1 MPAMDRFASLK
12 AFIRVAETRSFS
24 EAARQL
30 RLSKSVVTKRVGQL
44 ERQLDTRLFHRTTRQ
59 VRLTDAGSAYL
70 ARAVPLVAELEDMDS
85 AIGAEKAEPRGE
97 LRVSAPT
104 SFGTLHLG
112 PALCDL
118 QKQHPRLNI
127 ELILN
132 DRIVNP
138 VNEGFDVAVQDAPAS
153 SPLLIERR
161 IAPVRRV
168 VCASP
173 AYLRARGRPE
183 HPLDLTGHDCIQY
196 SFLQT
201 GNVWVFEGRKGRASV
216 AVKPRFTTNSGQVM
230 RDAALHGNGIA
241 LLPTLLVGP
250 DLRRKRL
257 VAILGEWTP
266 PELWLA
272 AVYPQTHRAALKVR
286 VLTDFLVRRFASPA
300 WDRDLPRSAR
310 LA

>member
-1 MPAMDRFASLK
+1 MDRFENLK
-12 AFIRVAETRSFS
+12 AFIRVADTRSFS

-30 RLSKSVVTKRVGQL
+30 RLSKSVVAKRVGQL
-44 ERQLDTRLFHRTTRQ
+44 ERQLDARLFHRTTRQ
-59 VRLTDAGSAYL
+59 VRLTDAGTAYY
-70 ARAVPLVAELEDMDS
+70 ARAVPLVAEIEDMDS
-85 AIGAEKAEPRGE
+85 AIGGRAAEPRGE
-97 LRVSAPT
+97 LRISAPT

-118 QKQHPRLNI
+118 QKQHPQLAI
-127 ELILN
+127 ELVLN

-161 IAPVRRV
+161 IAPMRRV
-168 VCASP
+168 VCAAPS
-173 AYLRARGRPE
+173 YLRARGTPR
-183 HPLDLTGHDCIQY
+183 HPVDLTEHDCIQY

-201 GNVWVFEGRKGRASV
+201 GNVWTFKGRKGRASV

-257 VAILGEWTP
+257 VAVLGDWAP
-266 PELWLA
+266 PELWIA
-272 AVYPQTHRAALKVR
+272 AVYPQSHRAAVKVR
-286 VLTDFLVRRFASPA
+286 ALADFLIKRFASPA
-300 WDRDLPRSAR
+300 WDRDLP
-310 LA
+310 

>member
-1 MPAMDRFASLK
+1 MDRFENLK

-30 RLSKSVVTKRVGQL
+30 RLAKSVVTKRVGQL
-44 ERQLDTRLFHRTTRQ
+44 EQQLDTRLFHRTTRQ
-59 VRLTDAGSAYL
+59 VRLTDAGAAYYT
-70 ARAVPLVAELEDMDS
+70 RAVPLIAEIEDMDS
-85 AIGAEKAEPRGE
+85 AIGGPAAEPRGE

-112 PALCDL
+112 AALCDL
-118 QKQHPRLNI
+118 QKRNPRLSI

-132 DRIVNP
+132 DRAVNP
-138 VNEGFDVAVQDAPAS
+138 VNEGFDVALQDAPAA

-161 IAPVRRV
+161 IAPVHRV

-173 AYLRARGRPE
+173 AYLRARGTPK
-183 HPLDLTGHDCIQY
+183 HPLDLSEHDCIQY
-196 SFLQT
+196 SFLQS

-230 RDAALHGNGIA
+230 RDAALSGNGIA

-250 DLRRKRL
+250 DLRARRL
-257 VAILGEWTP
+257 VAVLQQWQA
-266 PELWLA
+266 PELWIA
-272 AVYPQTHRAALKVR
+272 AVYPQASRASAKIR
-286 VLTDFLVRRFASPA
+286 VLLEFLTDRFADPP
-300 WDRDLPRSAR
+300 WDRDLPRSTR

>member
-1 MPAMDRFASLK
+1 MDRFENLR

-24 EAARQL
+24 ETARQL

-44 ERQLDTRLFHRTTRQ
+44 ERQLDARLFHRTTRQ
-59 VRLTDAGSAYL
+59 VRLTDAGTAYY
-70 ARAVPLVAELEDMDS
+70 ARAVPLIAELEDMDS
-85 AIGAEKAEPRGE
+85 AIGGGEAEPRGA

-118 QKQHPRLNI
+118 QKRHPRLTI
-127 ELILN
+127 ELVLN
-132 DRIVNP
+132 DRAVNP
-138 VNEGFDVAVQDAPAS
+138 VNEGFDVALQDAPAA
-153 SPLLIERR
+153 SPVLIERR
-161 IAPVRRV
+161 IAPMRRV

-173 AYLRARGRPE
+173 AYLRARGTPR
-183 HPLDLTGHDCIQY
+183 HPLDLSEHDCIQY

-201 GNVWVFEGRKGRASV
+201 GNVWGFERRKEKASV
-216 AVKPRFTTNSGQVM
+216 AVTPRFTTNSGQVM
-230 RDAALHGNGIA
+230 RDAALHGNGVA

-257 VAILGEWTP
+257 IAVLDDWSA

-272 AVYPQTHRAALKVR
+272 AVYPQTHRAAVKVR
-286 VLTDFLVRRFASPA
+286 LLVEFLLDRFGAVPP
-300 WDRDLPRSAR
+300 WDR
-310 LA
+310 

>member
-1 MPAMDRFASLK
+1 MDRFENLR

-30 RLSKSVVTKRVGQL
+30 RLSKSVVTKRIGQL
-44 ERQLDTRLFHRTTRQ
+44 ERQLDARLFHRTTRQ
-59 VRLTDAGSAYL
+59 VRLTDAGMAYH

-85 AIGAEKAEPRGE
+85 AVSGGEAEPRGA

-118 QKQHPRLNI
+118 QKRHPRLDV
-127 ELILN
+127 ELVLN
-132 DRIVNP
+132 DRVVNP
-138 VNEGFDVAVQDAPAS
+138 VNEGFDVAVQDAPAA

-161 IAPVRRV
+161 IAPMRRV

-173 AYLRARGRPE
+173 SYLRARGIPR
-183 HPLDLTGHDCIQY
+183 HPLDLSAHDCIQY

-201 GNVWVFEGRKGRASV
+201 GNVWVFERRKEKASV
-216 AVKPRFTTNSGQVM
+216 AVTPRFTTNSGQVM

-250 DLRRKRL
+250 DLRRRRL
-257 VAILGEWTP
+257 VALLDGWSA
-266 PELWLA
+266 PELWIA
-272 AVYPQTHRAALKVR
+272 AVYPQTHRAAVKVR
-286 VLTDFLVRRFASPA
+286 ALADFLVKRFASPA
-300 WDRDLPRSAR
+300 WDRDLP
-310 LA
+310 

>member
-1 MPAMDRFASLK
+1 MDRFENLK
-12 AFIRVAETRSFS
+12 AFIRVADTRSFS

-44 ERQLDTRLFHRTTRQ
+44 EQQLNARLFHRTTRQ
-59 VRLTDAGSAYL
+59 VRLTETGSAYY
-70 ARAVPLVAELEDMDS
+70 ARAVPLIAELEDMDS
-85 AIGAEKAEPRGE
+85 AVGGEKAEPRGE
-97 LRVSAPT
+97 LRVSSPT

-118 QKQHPRLNI
+118 QKQYPRLNI
-127 ELILN
+127 ELVLN
-132 DRIVNP
+132 DRVVNP
-138 VNEGFDVAVQDAPAS
+138 VNEGFDVVLQDAPAS

-161 IAPVRRV
+161 IAPMRRV

-173 AYLRARGRPE
+173 GYLRARGTPR
-183 HPLDLTGHDCIQY
+183 HPLDLTEHDCIQY

-201 GNVWVFEGRKGRASV
+201 GNVWVFEGRKGRATV

-230 RDAALHGNGIA
+230 RDAALRGNGIA

-257 VAILGEWTP
+257 VAVLGEWSP
-266 PELWLA
+266 PELWIA

-286 VLTDFLVRRFASPA
+286 LLIEFLLKRFGEIPP
-300 WDRDLPRSAR
+300 WDR
-310 LA
+310 

>member
-1 MPAMDRFASLK
+1 MDRFENLR

-44 ERQLDTRLFHRTTRQ
+44 ERQLDARLFHRTTRQ
-59 VRLTDAGSAYL
+59 VRLTDAGTAYY
-70 ARAVPLVAELEDMDS
+70 ARAVPLIAELEDMDTS
-85 AIGAEKAEPRGE
+85 IGGGEAEPRGA

-118 QKQHPRLNI
+118 QKRHPRLTI
-127 ELILN
+127 ELVLN
-132 DRIVNP
+132 DRAVNP
-138 VNEGFDVAVQDAPAS
+138 VNEGFDVALQDAPAA

-161 IAPVRRV
+161 IAPMRRV

-173 AYLRARGRPE
+173 AYLRARGTPR
-183 HPLDLTGHDCIQY
+183 HPLDLSEHDCIQY

-201 GNVWVFEGRKGRASV
+201 GSVWGFERRKEKASV
-216 AVKPRFTTNSGQVM
+216 AVTPRFTTNSGQVM

-257 VAILGEWTP
+257 TAVLEDWSA

-272 AVYPQTHRAALKVR
+272 AVYPQTHRAAVKVR
-286 VLTDFLVRRFASPA
+286 LLVEFLLDRFGAVPP
-300 WDRDLPRSAR
+300 WDR
-310 LA
+310 

>member
-1 MPAMDRFASLK
+1 MDRFENLK
-12 AFIRVAETRSFS
+12 AFVRVAETRSFS

-59 VRLTDAGSAYL
+59 VRLTEAGDAYY
-70 ARAVPLVAELEDMDS
+70 ARAVPLLAEIEDMDS
-85 AIGAEKAEPRGE
+85 AVGGQAAEPRGG
-97 LRVSAPT
+97 LRISAPT

-118 QKQHPRLNI
+118 QKQHPRLTI

-132 DRIVNP
+132 DRAVNP
-138 VNEGFDVAVQDAPAS
+138 VNEGFDVALQDAPAA

-161 IAPVRRV
+161 ICPVRRV

-173 AYLRARGRPE
+173 AYLRDRGTPK
-183 HPLDLTGHDCIQY
+183 HPLDLSEHDCIQY
-196 SFLQT
+196 SFLES

-230 RDAALHGNGIA
+230 RDAALMGNGVA

-250 DLRRKRL
+250 DLRARRL
-257 VAILGEWTP
+257 TALLPGWSA
-266 PELWLA
+266 PELWIA
-272 AVYPQTHRAALKVR
+272 AVYPQAHRASAKVR
-286 VLTDFLVRRFASPA
+286 TLLDFLIERFGGVPP
-300 WDRDLPRSAR
+300 WDR
-310 LA
+310 